1 MPFKQEE
8 FRESI
13 EELLAND
20 TLPNDVKAEIIYNQ
34 ALDMAR
40 FRENKIFNE
49 LSLLNRELIDHD
61 F

>member
-8 FRESI
+8 FRKSI

-20 TLPNDVKAEIIYNQ
+20 AMPNDVKADIIYNQ

-49 LSLLNRELIDHD
+49 LSLLNRELIDRD

>member
-1 MPFKQEE
+1 MLFKQEE
-8 FRESI
+8 FRKSI

-20 TLPNDVKAEIIYNQ
+20 TLPNDVKTDIIYNQ

-49 LSLLNRELIDHD
+49 LSLLNRELIDRD

>member
-8 FRESI
+8 FRKSI
-13 EELLAND
+13 EEILAND
-20 TLPNDVKAEIIYNQ
+20 ILPNDVKAEIIYNQ

-49 LSLLNRELIDHD
+49 LSLLNRELIDRD

>member
-8 FRESI
+8 FRKSI

-20 TLPNDVKAEIIYNQ
+20 AMPNDVKAEIIYNQ

-40 FRENKIFNE
+40 YRENKIFNE

>member
-8 FRESI
+8 FRKSI

-20 TLPNDVKAEIIYNQ
+20 TFPNDVKAEIIYNQ

-49 LSLLNRELIDHD
+49 LSLLNRELIDRD

>member
-8 FRESI
+8 FRKSI
-13 EELLAND
+13 EELLEND
-20 TLPNDVKAEIIYNQ
+20 TLPNDVKAKIIYNQ

-49 LSLLNRELIDHD
+49 LSLLNRELIDRD

>member
-8 FRESI
+8 FRKSI

-20 TLPNDVKAEIIYNQ
+20 TLPNDVKTDIIYNQ

-49 LSLLNRELIDHD
+49 LSLLNRELIDRD

>member
-8 FRESI
+8 FRKSI

>member
-8 FRESI
+8 FRKSI

-49 LSLLNRELIDHD
+49 VSLLNRELIDRD

>member
-1 MPFKQEE
+1 MPFKPEE
-8 FRESI
+8 FRKSI
-13 EELLAND
+13 EEILAND
-20 TLPNDVKAEIIYNQ
+20 ILPNDVKAEIIYNQ

-49 LSLLNRELIDHD
+49 LSLLNRELIDRD

>member
-8 FRESI
+8 FRKSI

-20 TLPNDVKAEIIYNQ
+20 TLPNDVKTDIIYNQ

>member
-8 FRESI
+8 FRKSI

-20 TLPNDVKAEIIYNQ
+20 TLPNEVKAEIIYNQ

-49 LSLLNRELIDHD
+49 LSLLNRELIDRD

>member
-8 FRESI
+8 FRKSI

-20 TLPNDVKAEIIYNQ
+20 TLPNNVKTEIIYNQ

-49 LSLLNRELIDHD
+49 LSLLNRELIDRD

>member
-1 MPFKQEE
+1 MPFKQKE
-8 FRESI
+8 FRKSI
-13 EELLAND
+13 EEILAND
-20 TLPNDVKAEIIYNQ
+20 TLPNDVKADIIYNQ

-49 LSLLNRELIDHD
+49 LSLLNRELIDRD

>member
-8 FRESI
+8 FRKSI

-49 LSLLNRELIDHD
+49 LSLLNRELIDRD

>member
-8 FRESI
+8 FRKSI
-13 EELLAND
+13 EELLANN
-20 TLPNDVKAEIIYNQ
+20 TLPNDVKTDIIYNQ

-49 LSLLNRELIDHD
+49 LSLLNRELIDRD

>member
-8 FRESI
+8 FRKSI

-20 TLPNDVKAEIIYNQ
+20 AMPNDVKAEIIYNQ

-49 LSLLNRELIDHD
+49 LSLLNRELIDRD

>member
-8 FRESI
+8 FRKSI

-20 TLPNDVKAEIIYNQ
+20 TLPNAVKAEIIYNQ

-49 LSLLNRELIDHD
+49 LSLLNRELIDRD

>member
-8 FRESI
+8 FRKSI
-13 EELLAND
+13 KEILAND
-20 TLPNDVKAEIIYNQ
+20 TLPNDVKTDIIYNQ

-49 LSLLNRELIDHD
+49 LSLLNRELIDRD

>member
-1 MPFKQEE
+1 MIYKQEE
-8 FRESI
+8 FRKSI

-20 TLPNDVKAEIIYNQ
+20 TLPNDVKTEIIYNQ

>member
-8 FRESI
+8 FRKSI
-13 EELLAND
+13 EELLANN

-49 LSLLNRELIDHD
+49 LSLLNRELIDRD

>member
-8 FRESI
+8 FRKSI
-13 EELLAND
+13 EEILAND
-20 TLPNDVKAEIIYNQ
+20 ILPNDVKAEIIYDQ

-49 LSLLNRELIDHD
+49 LSLLNRELIDRD